1 MNDFIIND
9 NDINIYSSLKSF
21 ILKQVNNEREL
32 TQNKINLLLKY
43 SQKQIFNFF
52 LTKNN
57 IELKN
62 DIQNYIS
69 SKSIINKFNSF
80 TEKEIN
86 KIIKIYDTDQDLF
99 LNYKEFYYFISPKY
113 IDANIDELRAKN
125 KNNINNDKI
134 DEIGI
139 KILFNILNLEIKN
152 YNELSFIINNIIN
165 NLNLK
170 NDINI
175 YFYLFK
181 LIKGND
187 KESDYINE
195 YLVINDIL
203 KFMNKSEQNEQ
214 KDKIDIKI
222 YEQDIANFIFRFDYD
237 NDLKLSFNEFTNMIN
252 YFINN
257 NNNTEKNNIFKKE
270 NKGRAFSKNRNQV
283 KLFYDYSSLN
293 IDTSNG
299 SQIYTINKVEEPSFD
314 LSKHIEEKIQNEQ
327 AKIINENRQNSFI
340 NNISLTYNELDDV
353 LSSFVCGNKINYNF
367 NGNNIDINSII
378 NIKTKDLQDIKINLL
393 VEFFKILIN
402 ELNEVELIKE
412 KIIKEYNINIKNL
425 FSLFDLYNEKNI
437 SLDNFINMFNKYFNK
452 KFVEKD
458 IIYLIKKYDKNKD
471 NKLNYNEFCYMILP
485 TGIEYKNNLQ
495 NNFYNKNNINLFN
508 EDEKK
513 IILNLFLVLIKCE
526 ETIQNQ
532 KIKMTNCPFFTYFE
546 MFEFIRNKENKLIKR
561 EDIYYFLKS
570 NNIIIIDDKL
580 DILMNYLFLSIEKN
594 KSYDFRN
601 FMRILQPF

>member
-1 MNDFIIND
+1 MKDFIFNNNNNNINIY
-9 NDINIYSSLKSF
+9 NNYDINIYNSLKSF
-21 ILKQVNNEREL
+21 ILKQINNEREL

-52 LTKNN
+52 LPKNY

-62 DIQNYIS
+62 EIQNYIS

-80 TEKEIN
+80 NEKEIN
-86 KIIKIYDTDQDLF
+86 RIIKIYDKDKDLL

-113 IDANIDELRAKN
+113 IDTNIDKLRAKN
-125 KNNINNDKI
+125 KNNINSNDKI

-139 KILFNILNLEIKN
+139 KILLNIFNLEIKN

-175 YFYLFK
+175 YFFLFK
-181 LIKGND
+181 LIKGDD
-187 KESDYINE
+187 KEFDYIND
-195 YLVINDIL
+195 YLLINDIY
-203 KFMNKSEQNEQ
+203 KFMNISKQ
-214 KDKIDIKI
+214 KEKDIKI

-252 YFINN
+252 YFLNNDNNTENNNLFNIDNKSNN
-257 NNNTEKNNIFKKE
+257 NNNINL
-270 NKGRAFSKNRNQV
+270 SNRNMA

-293 IDTSNG
+293 IDTTNG
-299 SQIYTINKVEEPSFD
+299 SQINTINKVEEPSFD

-340 NNISLTYNELDDV
+340 NNISLTCNELDDA
-353 LSSFVCGNKINYNF
+353 LSSFVNNNKINYNF

-378 NIKTKDLQDIKINLL
+378 NLKAKDLQDIKINLL
-393 VEFFKILIN
+393 AEFFKILIN
-402 ELNEVELIKE
+402 ELKEVELMKE
-412 KIIKEYNINIKNL
+412 KIVKEYNININNL
-425 FSLFDLYNEKNI
+425 FSLFDLYNERNI
-437 SLDNFINMFNKYFNK
+437 SLDNFIHIFSKYFNK
-452 KFVEKD
+452 KFEEKD
-458 IIYLIKKYDKNKD
+458 FIYLIKKNDKNKD

-546 MFEFIRNKENKLIKR
+546 MFEFIRNK
-561 EDIYYFLKS
+561 
-570 NNIIIIDDKL
+570 
-580 DILMNYLFLSIEKN
+580 
-594 KSYDFRN
+594 
-601 FMRILQPF
+601 